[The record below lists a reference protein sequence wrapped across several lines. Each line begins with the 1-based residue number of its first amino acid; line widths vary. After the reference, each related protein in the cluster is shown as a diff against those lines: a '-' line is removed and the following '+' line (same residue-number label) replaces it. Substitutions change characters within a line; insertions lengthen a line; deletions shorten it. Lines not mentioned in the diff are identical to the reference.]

1 MDRTFS
7 CSRRTFLAVGA
18 AGALTGLSSTSSIAS
33 GSRGRTAESFSSD
46 VSRFDQ
52 AGYPSRIAERAWAEE
67 EYRHQQRMEDEFAQE
82 DDPDSG
88 QNDDGPGS
96 PTSPNFGTVV
106 NAVDDLG
113 ADPSGNRPISQD
125 IGSGIQPG
133 TLIVFPPGKY
143 LLTGKLDAI
152 VDGKVGLVGAGYE
165 TSDGPPKPGDNAP
178 TFVAADNTRAA
189 VNVGGSTGILANFVF
204 DQTGNNNSISI
215 LMESSGFVQSRD
227 IRFIGT
233 QDNTGSQADEAQ
245 SNPMCR
251 FVTEEGAT
259 ARAERLIGRYIGL
272 PGDKN
277 SGGAPFFW
285 VGQANKGTAQ
295 MGNCVSEGAAD
306 NGLYGGRTP
315 GKAQVKGGTY
325 RNNAVSQL
333 RYDGVGSWA
342 DGVTMVVDA
351 DNYTGPTNG
360 VTYNQRFGVQ
370 GLKIERRKFQNEKAS
385 GTVLRNADVQVKSV
399 NSNMGAPIYVRGW
412 GGALKLE
419 NCRVVNHLDQPT
431 IVAERPGSGHEATR
445 PPHNITITDSEIVG
459 SNAES
464 VIKVVGRENSLI
476 KDTCIRVPG
485 AGPDSISGMRIGSG
499 VGFGEQCSAGGLKAP
514 DKVGSAGNLSSVPI
528 PDGGYGSGSTA
539 ESGPYYDIFGWLKT
553 KEALRDMGEDA
564 SSGGL
569 LSSFLKNVK
578 KAAGGALM
586 AIIGGIFI
594 IALSIAI
601 IFALSGVFLLLVY
614 RIFLK

>member
-18 AGALTGLSSTSSIAS
+18 AGALSGLGGTSSIAS
-33 GSRGRTAESFSSD
+33 GSGGRTAESVPSD

-67 EYRHQQRMEDEFAQE
+67 EYRHQQRMDDEFAQE
-82 DDPDSG
+82 DDPGSG
-88 QNDDGPGS
+88 QNGDGPGS
-96 PTSPNFGTVV
+96 PTSPNFGTIV

-152 VDGKVGLVGAGYE
+152 VDGKVGLVGTGYE
-165 TSDGPPKPGDNAP
+165 KSESPPKPGGNAA
-178 TFVAADNTRAA
+178 TFVAVDNTRAA
-189 VNVGGSTGILANFVF
+189 VNIGGSTGLLANFVF

-233 QDNTGSQADEAQ
+233 QDNTGSQADEDQ
-245 SNPMCR
+245 SDAMCR
-251 FVTEEGAT
+251 FLTEEGTT
-259 ARAERLIGRYIGL
+259 ARAERVVGSYIGL

-285 VGQANKGTAQ
+285 VGQGNRGTAQ
-295 MGNCVSEGAAD
+295 MGHCVSQGAAD

-315 GKAQVKGGTY
+315 GKAQVKDGTY

-333 RYDGVGSWA
+333 RYDGVGSFA

-351 DNYTGPTNG
+351 DNYKGPTNG
-360 VTYNQRFGVQ
+360 VPYNEKFGVQ
-370 GLKIERRKFQNEKAS
+370 GLKIERRKFQNKKPS
-385 GTVLRNADVQVKSV
+385 GTVLRNADVRVKSI
-399 NSNMGAPIYVRGW
+399 NSNMGAPIFVRGW
-412 GGALKLE
+412 GGALKIE
-419 NCRVVNHLDQPT
+419 NCRIVNHLDQPT
-431 IVAERPGSGHEATR
+431 IVAEKPGSGNEATR
-445 PPHNITITDSEIVG
+445 PPHNISITDSEIVG

-514 DKVGSAGNLSSVPI
+514 DKVGSAGNLSSVSVPN
-528 PDGGYGSGSTA
+528 GSFSSGSDV
-539 ESGPYYDIFGWLKT
+539 ERLPYQEVFFSLQQ
-553 KEALRDMGEDA
+553 RDSNKG
-564 SSGGL
+564 GGL
-569 LSSFLKNVK
+569 LSSFLNGIKSTI
-578 KAAGGALM
+578 GGALLV
-586 AIIGGIFI
+586 IISGIFMVLFTG
-594 IALSIAI
+594 ALILCCSV
-601 IFALSGVFLLLVY
+601 VFLYLIY
-614 RIFLK
+614 KIFF